1 MFFPELWVLANRDAK
16 AAQQMR
22 RLYDTYMDVVAG
34 LIAKARP
41 DLEET
46 RVTEITLFICAS
58 IEGQTVFIGYE
69 TTHKQHRKALKEIA
83 LKTMIKLVMETD

>member
-1 MFFPELWVLANRDAK
+1 
-16 AAQQMR
+16 
-22 RLYDTYMDVVAG
+22 MDVCVG

-41 DLEET
+41 DLDEQ
-46 RVTEITLFICAS
+46 RVREIALFICAS

-69 TTHKQHRKALKEIA
+69 TTHKEHRKALKEIA